1 MFKFIQ
7 RSLRAKILVI
17 TVVAAMGSVASL
29 ALNFYVTVS
38 NNQRMD
44 KIWEIYLPLTQ
55 RFNQVGR
62 ESGELERYANESMLE
77 TSKFEF
83 AEEVSWALE
92 DALLDIS
99 TIDPTQKER
108 ADKIRLHLTAMME
121 KISGISNDID
131 RRTLLANDMLDAVRH
146 VRTILSEFNATV
158 LQFEA
163 DNQSYLEIHIAEAK
177 SESKR
182 SLIIS
187 VGVFI
192 FSLLLTVL
200 FSLYIS
206 NRVAESIRALVNS
219 LKEIAFGN
227 ADLSSRLTTRSSD
240 EIGQLVN
247 VFNEFLAKLQMIIG
261 KVQSSVTHLNGAAT
275 EMFADSEA
283 SCKATIIQQKDIEKA
298 AGTISDMTMKV
309 REIANNAEVAVT
321 EASKSAAMAGE
332 GATIVKNSR
341 EEMITL
347 SSSIKDASLVVGDLA
362 ETSRAIETVLEV
374 IGGIADQT
382 NLLALNAAIE
392 AARAG
397 DQGRGFAVVAD
408 EVRTLAKRTQDS
420 TQEIQSIISE
430 LRDNANRAVGVM
442 QSSQKIADESI
453 DTAHQAQDVL
463 IEISQYVQSI
473 NEMNVDIHDIAS
485 TQATASLM
493 LNKDIMC
500 VAMSVSDTTN
510 LSNKTAISSEKMLDL
525 AHELQELTGQFK
537 L

>member
-1 MFKFIQ
+1 MFKFLQ
-7 RSLRAKILVI
+7 RSLRAKILMI
-17 TVVAAMGSVASL
+17 TVVAAIGSVASL
-29 ALNFYVTVS
+29 ALNFYVTVL

-44 KIWEIYLPLTQ
+44 KIWEVYLPLTQ

-62 ESGELERYANESMLE
+62 ESWELERYGNQSMLDIN
-77 TSKFEF
+77 KFEF
-83 AEEVSWALE
+83 AEEISWAID
-92 DALLDIS
+92 DALMDIG
-99 TIDPTQKER
+99 TIDPNQKER
-108 ADKIRLHLTAMME
+108 AEEIRLQLTTMMAE
-121 KISGISNDID
+121 IGEISSDID
-131 RRTLLANDMLDAVRH
+131 KRILLANDMLDAVRL
-146 VRTILSEFNATV
+146 VRTKLTNFITRVN
-158 LQFEA
+158 QFEENNA
-163 DNQSYLEIHIAEAK
+163 SNLQTHIAEAK
-177 SESKR
+177 TESKTTF
-182 SLIIS
+182 IIS
-187 VGVFI
+187 VVVI
-192 FSLLLTVL
+192 ASSLLLTIL

-206 NRVAESIRALVNS
+206 SRVAESIRALVDA
-219 LKEIAFGN
+219 LREIAFGN
-227 ADLSSRLTTRSSD
+227 ADLTSRLTTRSSD

-261 KVQSSVTHLNGAAT
+261 KVQSSVTHLNEAAS

-283 SCKATIIQQKDIEKA
+283 SCKATEIQQKDIEKA
-298 AGTISDMTMKV
+298 AATISNMTMKV
-309 REIANNAEVAVT
+309 REIANNAECAVE
-321 EASKSAAMAGE
+321 EASKSAGMAGE

-347 SSSIKDASLVVGDLA
+347 STSIKDASLVVGDLA

-420 TQEIQSIISE
+420 TREIQSIISE

-463 IEISQYVQSI
+463 IGISQYVQSI